1 MGMEKDNEI
10 KKQQYQEG
18 TEFVGEALSN
28 AEMLLEY
35 AAKSG
40 LDIKEDWI
48 STVINA
54 RRAERYSDWTAEL
67 EIKFWSVYKN
77 MSLLVQPVTVES
89 LRASYSRPVH
99 NKHFLRKLFN
109 VKQKPAVSKRS
120 VRNYLVWAIIS
131 MVILLTIQVFSLK
144 GTTLLNNIQNNNRRI
159 NEVEDRKRE
168 LRLILSSDVENER
181 AKLERFA
188 LESERAR
195 LDQEISSS
203 IELLEPWVMN
213 IRRLVSFGRETKPL
227 VSAADEPNLA
237 SRRMSAGPGGGPPG
251 ESFPENKMNKKIAIV
266 QEAQNF
272 TQILQLYILP
282 LLYGLIGGFVFV
294 LRGLAYDIKHRV
306 FSGYSNIK
314 YSLRIQLGA
323 LAGLIVG
330 LLWGDIERTQITMLE
345 ALSTGAIAFVA
356 GYGVEYV
363 FNALDNL
370 INNLSGK
377 TKSEG

>member
-10 KKQQYQEG
+10 KNQQYQKG
-18 TEFVGEALSN
+18 TEFVGEAVSN
-28 AEMLLEY
+28 AEMLLEF

-40 LDIKEDWI
+40 LDVKEDWI
-48 STVINA
+48 STVISA

-67 EIKFWSVYKN
+67 EIKFWTVYKN
-77 MSLLVQPVTVES
+77 LSVLVQPVTVES
-89 LRASYSRPVH
+89 LQASYARPVQ

-120 VRNYLVWAIIS
+120 VRNYLVWAAVS
-131 MVILLTIQVFSLK
+131 MGILLAIQVFSLK

-159 NEVEDRKRE
+159 SEVEDRRRE
-168 LRLILSSDVENER
+168 LRLVLASDVENER

-188 LESERAR
+188 MESERAR

-203 IELLEPWVMN
+203 IDLLEPWVMN
-213 IRRLVSFGRETKPL
+213 IRRLASFGRETEPL
-227 VSAADEPNLA
+227 ISDTDNSDFA
-237 SRRMSAGPGGGPPG
+237 SRSMSSGPGSGPPG
-251 ESFPENKMNKKIAIV
+251 QTIPENKMNKKIAIV

-294 LRGLAYDIKHRV
+294 LRGLAYDIRHRV

-330 LLWGDIERTQITMLE
+330 LLWGDIERTQITMLD

-363 FNALDNL
+363 FNALDNV

-377 TKSEG
+377 AKSEE